1 MKRTRALLF
10 CSMALF
16 LTGVCFGQADRAA
29 VTGTIS
35 DPTQLVLPNA
45 LVSVVYPETGLR
57 RETQSSA
64 SGTFHIGGLPIGECY
79 VEVRTAGFQTVQ
91 TKPFVLTVGETR
103 TLDVTLEIAP
113 TIESV
118 EVQAVAETLTRSEAS
133 IQSVTSSAQLD
144 QLPVNGRNWQSLM
157 ALAPGAVDGANGSNT
172 SVRFFATSGDDT
184 NYRVDGVDATSIRN
198 QNMRL
203 NSRLLMSEDAIA
215 EFRVNSGLFTAES
228 GGSGGGQVEVVT
240 KSGSNSFHGSAFEYA
255 RDATFDARSPF
266 DPKTLPPFQ
275 LHQFGASAGGPILK
289 NRTFLFLSYEGLRQ
303 DKDQALIGFVPTKD
317 FRDRALSTS
326 PAIRPLLDAFPNP
339 TGTTSDPNIGEWRG
353 ILQQTQNEDV
363 GTGRLDHRFNERWSS
378 YFRFTKNRAYT
389 SQPVAL
395 DFSNKSVNAPVNGV
409 LELLYVISP
418 RSVNEF
424 RLAGNFVPWDS
435 ANDQRIPLAV
445 AVGGLTTA
453 PSSITKQTH
462 SLSESILDNFSIQKG
477 QHTWKTG
484 FEMRRVVISNY
495 YTYDGTVTYASI
507 NDFAANKLDS
517 ISVNAE
523 VPARTMSKPQFFGYV
538 QDEWK
543 IKPNFTANL
552 GLRYEFFNELTER
565 YNRAVAFNIDD
576 CGGYCPPG
584 GKNGKPDYN
593 NFAPRISFAWAPQR
607 WRGNT
612 VIRLGGGIYYGD
624 WQIGNQLPFTYNI
637 GGNYNLSAKTTPGL
651 SYPVTLTSEIAD
663 AIAPNETER
672 HRRSETFQQWS
683 AQVQQRL
690 PWGFT
695 SQLGYVGM
703 QNYHLGAEK
712 VDNVVNPATGQ
723 RTLPNFGPV
732 QYKAQQGVGSFHG
745 LMAGLQRTGGNG
757 LFLGMNYTFGHAIND
772 NDSVPENVHCR
783 SCSKGRAAYDVRHN
797 FYVQASYPLPL
808 NKSILLR
815 GWSLSGVGSMRTG
828 LPLTVTA
835 SRKATD
841 LPDGNSAN
849 QLADRVLGVSLIPP
863 GGRTIDRWINPA
875 AFAIPAVGTWG
886 SAGKNIVDGPGLFQI
901 DTALSRI
908 VNITEKTN
916 LTLRMEV
923 FNVFNH
929 PQLGRPNT
937 NFSSLAT
944 FGRITSVSNSSP
956 IGTGTARSVQLAARF
971 TF

>member
-1 MKRTRALLF
+1 
-10 CSMALF
+10 
-16 LTGVCFGQADRAA
+16 
-29 VTGTIS
+29 
-35 DPTQLVLPNA
+35 
-45 LVSVVYPETGLR
+45 
-57 RETQSSA
+57 
-64 SGTFHIGGLPIGECY
+64 
-79 VEVRTAGFQTVQ
+79 
-91 TKPFVLTVGETR
+91 
-103 TLDVTLEIAP
+103 
-113 TIESV
+113 
-118 EVQAVAETLTRSEAS
+118 
-133 IQSVTSSAQLD
+133 
-144 QLPVNGRNWQSLM
+144 
-157 ALAPGAVDGANGSNT
+157 
-172 SVRFFATSGDDT
+172 
-184 NYRVDGVDATSIRN
+184 
-198 QNMRL
+198 
-203 NSRLLMSEDAIA
+203 
-215 EFRVNSGLFTAES
+215 
-228 GGSGGGQVEVVT
+228 
-240 KSGSNSFHGSAFEYA
+240 
-255 RDATFDARSPF
+255 
-266 DPKTLPPFQ
+266 
-275 LHQFGASAGGPILK
+275 
-289 NRTFLFLSYEGLRQ
+289 
-303 DKDQALIGFVPTKD
+303 
-317 FRDRALSTS
+317 
-326 PAIRPLLDAFPNP
+326 
-339 TGTTSDPNIGEWRG
+339 
-353 ILQQTQNEDV
+353 
-363 GTGRLDHRFNERWSS
+363 
-378 YFRFTKNRAYT
+378 
-389 SQPVAL
+389 
-395 DFSNKSVNAPVNGV
+395 
-409 LELLYVISP
+409 
-418 RSVNEF
+418 
-424 RLAGNFVPWDS
+424 
-435 ANDQRIPLAV
+435 
-445 AVGGLTTA
+445 
-453 PSSITKQTH
+453 
-462 SLSESILDNFSIQKG
+462 
-477 QHTWKTG
+477 
-484 FEMRRVVISNY
+484 
-495 YTYDGTVTYASI
+495 
-507 NDFAANKLDS
+507 
-517 ISVNAE
+517 
-523 VPARTMSKPQFFGYV
+523 
-538 QDEWK
+538 
-543 IKPNFTANL
+543 
-552 GLRYEFFNELTER
+552 
-565 YNRAVAFNIDD
+565 
-576 CGGYCPPG
+576 
-584 GKNGKPDYN
+584 
-593 NFAPRISFAWAPQR
+593 
-607 WRGNT
+607 
-612 VIRLGGGIYYGD
+612 
-624 WQIGNQLPFTYNI
+624 
-637 GGNYNLSAKTTPGL
+637 
-651 SYPVTLTSEIAD
+651 VTLTSEIAD

-849 QLADRVLGVSLIPP
+849 QLPDRVPGVSLIPP

-908 VNITEKTN
+908 VNITERTN